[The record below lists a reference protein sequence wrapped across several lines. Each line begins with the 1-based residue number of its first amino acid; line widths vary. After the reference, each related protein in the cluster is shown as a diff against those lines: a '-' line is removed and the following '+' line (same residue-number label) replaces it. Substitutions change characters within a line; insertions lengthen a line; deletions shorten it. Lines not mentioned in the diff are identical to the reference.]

1 LHRRLAEAPTSLM
14 WAYFVVLADPG
25 IEIGLQL
32 IDGTIHLL
40 AECDTI
46 EFVQHGLVEALT
58 DAVGLR
64 ALGPGAR
71 VIDVLDREIK
81 LIFMPLWVAAEFA
94 STIRQHA
101 HQLRVVIFE

>member
-1 LHRRLAEAPTSLM
+1 M

-46 EFVQHGLVEALT
+46 EFVQHGLVEAPT

>member
-1 LHRRLAEAPTSLM
+1 MHRRLAEAPTSLM
-14 WAYFVVLADPG
+14 WAYFVVLPDPG

-94 STIRQHA
+94 
-101 HQLRVVIFE
+101 

>member
-1 LHRRLAEAPTSLM
+1 M

-25 IEIGLQL
+25 VEIGLQL

-64 ALGPGAR
+64 ALPPATQLARACAIRWRRGPAR
-71 VIDVLDREIK
+71 
-81 LIFMPLWVAAEFA
+81 MPAA
-94 STIRQHA
+94 
-101 HQLRVVIFE
+101 QLRTQRRRPRLPERRDSSIQAFCG

>member
-1 LHRRLAEAPTSLM
+1 M

-40 AECDTI
+40 AERDTI

-71 VIDVLDREIK
+71 VIDVLDPITRS
-81 LIFMPLWVAAEFA
+81 LSRSAAV
-94 STIRQHA
+94 IGV
-101 HQLRVVIFE
+101 LRSYSLVHTTLL